1 MPGDKTGPYL
11 KAALFCDSVIEGR
24 DGVLS
29 LIRVV
34 DRLTITAAGA
44 EAPLDMPTQEVPL
57 NLVLMLISG
66 RARGTSTITL
76 AVEPP
81 NGTPSQF
88 WTNTVLFEGEDRGA
102 NVIAQFMHK
111 FEMQGLYWF
120 HVRLDDEPLTSV
132 PYRVIYQRAAQGM
145 PGQ

>member
-1 MPGDKTGPYL
+1 MPSDTGPYL
-11 KAALFCDSVIEGR
+11 KAALFCDSTIEGK

-34 DRLTITAAGA
+34 DRLIITAAGHD
-44 EAPLDMPTQEVPL
+44 APLEMPPQDVPL
-57 NLVLMLISG
+57 NLAIMLVSG
-66 RARGTSTITL
+66 RARGTSTL
-76 AVEPP
+76 ALSVEPP
-81 NGTPSQF
+81 NGTPKQF

-102 NVIAQFMHK
+102 NIVAQITYR

-132 PYRVIYQRAAQGM
+132 PYRVIYQRIAPGM
-145 PGQ
+145 QPQL